1 MGAMRL
7 RTLGGLELVGS
18 NLRRG
23 AFKPLLLLAYLALEG
38 PKPRR
43 FLAELFWPEAADPLN
58 SLKVVLHRLR
68 QLGVIFA
75 DEERAWTG
83 LGCDALELREELRA
97 GHLAEATRLYGGA
110 FLEGAEGDSGEE
122 LEDWIFSTREAL
134 AREVRL
140 AYLELAER
148 KAAGGYFAE
157 AAAAAETAYRLTG
170 ASPPEPEELPRF
182 YPLLLAGG
190 NPLAEVIKREA
201 QELGLELSLTGEAAR
216 GRLRQSFVG
225 RERELEKLL
234 SLRPGEWAWVRGGA
248 GMGKTA
254 LLRRLEAGATYLP
267 ARSGLPYATLEP
279 LLGPALSSPEA
290 LLRTLS
296 NQEGLW
302 LVDGWNRMDAES
314 RELLHRLRGL
324 RSKAR
329 VVVASRNKP
338 PFEPDAAFELG
349 PLSAAELAAYPG
361 AYEAT
366 GGLPALA
373 GAFLRS
379 EPLEGVLEGRLDA
392 LSEQA
397 RVVYGALSLLEAP
410 NLATVRKA
418 LALGATEAAQTL
430 EELITAGLVEPSG
443 AVRARSV
450 VRGWLSAR
458 PALETRLVLAL
469 APLLPDL
476 EAFPL
481 YRQARALGGASEL
494 PGMGRAYKAWAEEL
508 LRRGF
513 PQRAAETLAEM
524 RSDPE
529 LSLLRARALERAG
542 QYKEALEA
550 LSGLGEEHEVLA
562 LKGTLLWRLGRLGE
576 AKTVAEQALEGES
589 RARAEALNTLGHLAL
604 AAGNFTEATG
614 FFRRAANL
622 WQLLGEDARWIETMN
637 NEAMSQIYA
646 GEPAEELL
654 AKVLGAAK
662 HNPAVQS
669 RVLLNLGMA
678 LEQRKEYK
686 EAEKI
691 YLQAASS
698 ALEAGTLDTSARAWN
713 NTGVV
718 LHYQHRRE
726 EAEEA
731 YRQALALARQAGET
745 MTMAVA
751 LGNLAELLSD
761 VEALE
766 EAILL
771 LEKSG
776 HQDMA
781 ERYKAELKKLRSR
794 LGNDHTSSH

>member
-1 MGAMRL
+1 MRL

-43 FLAELFWPEAADPLN
+43 FLAELFWPEAADPMN

-68 QLGVIFA
+68 QLEAIFA
-75 DEERAWTG
+75 DEERAWTM
-83 LGCDALELREELRA
+83 LECDALELREHLRTNR
-97 GHLAEATRLYGGA
+97 LSEAVNLYSGA

-122 LEDWIFSTREAL
+122 LEDWIYTTREAT
-134 AREVRL
+134 AREVRAAL
-140 AYLELAER
+140 LELAQRE
-148 KAAGGYFAE
+148 AAGGHFAE
-157 AAAAAETAYRLTG
+157 AASSAEAAYRLAG
-170 ASPPEPEELPRF
+170 APPPEPEELPRF
-182 YPLLLAGG
+182 FPLLLAGG
-190 NPLAEVIKREA
+190 NPLAEAIKREA
-201 QELGLELSLTGEAAR
+201 HELGLELALSAEVAR

-225 RERELEKLL
+225 RVRELEKLMA
-234 SLRPGEWAWVRGGA
+234 LRPGEWAWLRGGA

-279 LLGPALSSPEA
+279 LLGSALSSPQA
-290 LLRTLS
+290 LLRTLAS
-296 NQEGLW
+296 QEGTW
-302 LVDGWNRMDAES
+302 LVDGWNRIDPES
-314 RELLHRLRGL
+314 RELLTRLRGL

-329 VVVASRNKP
+329 VVVASRDKP
-338 PFEPDAAFELG
+338 ALEVDSLLELG
-349 PLSAAELAAYPG
+349 PLSAKELEAHPG
-361 AYEAT
+361 AYQAT
-366 GGLPALA
+366 GGLPALV
-373 GAFLRS
+373 GAFLRG
-379 EPLEGVLEGRLDA
+379 EPLEGVLEGRLEA
-392 LSEQA
+392 ISEEA
-397 RVVYGALSLLEAP
+397 RAVYGALSLLETS

-418 LALGATEAAQTL
+418 LALGAREVAQAL

-443 AVRARSV
+443 TVRARGV
-450 VRGWLSAR
+450 ARGWLSAR

-469 APLLPDL
+469 VPLLPDL

-481 YRQARALGGASEL
+481 YQQARALTDSSEL
-494 PGMGRAYKAWAEEL
+494 PGMARAYKAWAEEL

-513 PQRAAETLAEM
+513 PQRAAETLAEVA
-524 RSDPE
+524 SDPE

-550 LSGLGEEHEVLA
+550 LKDLPDDYEVLA

-576 AKTVAEQALEGES
+576 AKTMAEQALEGDS
-589 RARAEALNTLGHLAL
+589 RARAEALNTLGHLSL
-604 AAGNFTEATG
+604 AAGDFAHATG

-622 WQLLGEDARWIETMN
+622 WQLLGEDARWVGALN

-646 GEPAEELL
+646 GESAEELL
-654 AKVLGAAK
+654 GKVFASTK
-662 HNPAVQS
+662 HHPAVQS
-669 RVLLNLGMA
+669 KALLNLGMA

-686 EAEKI
+686 EAERI
-691 YLQAASS
+691 YLQAAAS

-713 NTGVV
+713 NVGVV
-718 LHYQHRRE
+718 YHFQQRKE

-745 MTMAVA
+745 LIMAMA

-761 VEALE
+761 VQALE

-781 ERYKAELKKLRSR
+781 ERYKAELKELKSH
-794 LGNDHTSSH
+794 LGNGHTSSR